1 MGFSDYGNIRT
12 FHVFVFVFICLCK
25 SFFYDRDENLSV
37 RAYQV
42 EFKIK
47 FVSLDT
53 VEKISS

>member
-1 MGFSDYGNIRT
+1 MGFSDYGDIRT
-12 FHVFVFVFICLCK
+12 FPDFVFVFICLRI
-25 SFFYDRDENLSV
+25 SFFYDRDENLSE

-47 FVSLDT
+47 CVSLDT